1 MNNNSNKSTH
11 RSKRQ
16 RDKRKREESNSSNNN
31 NNEHNSSSRQRRDN
45 TTSNDGSISN
55 PQQPPQQS
63 TTSSSVKHDST
74 NQQPSSARIG
84 NESLLA
90 YIKRICV
97 PQIGQYMGFF
107 TSARNKHQQSAFD
120 KYKELCRK
128 DLVTLSNDGGAQLP
142 TINGGISGL
151 SPVVHRTWGSG
162 QVYLKAKPGISLDHL
177 QLLLQRRT
185 NCMKRRR
192 RKVHLNYW
200 VLWIMRVYH

>member
-63 TTSSSVKHDST
+63 TTTSSVKHDST
-74 NQQPSSARIG
+74 NPSSACIG